1 MRPNMKQKAR
11 MMFHEITEIPR
22 EKYNEGL
29 SVRKFTH
36 DLSMAH
42 YMYLPHTSEDI
53 DKIMGQVGVCFA
65 MAWQDRQ
72 MPTSAQWD
80 AAQKRLLARVQS
92 NRKEADHCWLLERL
106 HEVSLEDVPWPPY
119 R

>member
-1 MRPNMKQKAR
+1 MCPNMIQKQKVR
-11 MMFHEITEIPR
+11 MMFDEITEIPR
-22 EKYNEGL
+22 ETYNEGPLNRWQRSFALYEGL

-42 YMYLPHTSEDI
+42 YM
-53 DKIMGQVGVCFA
+53 
-65 MAWQDRQ
+65 
-72 MPTSAQWD
+72 
-80 AAQKRLLARVQS
+80 
-92 NRKEADHCWLLERL
+92 LLERL

>member
-42 YMYLPHTSEDI
+42 
-53 DKIMGQVGVCFA
+53 G
-65 MAWQDRQ
+65 
-72 MPTSAQWD
+72 
-80 AAQKRLLARVQS
+80 
-92 NRKEADHCWLLERL
+92 LLERL